1 MVSQVSN
8 ASSKSWVAKYL
19 LAGLIWGSSFLF
31 IAVGAKA
38 LPADG
43 VAFWRLAIGALVMFA
58 IIKISGH
65 RLPREPRTWL
75 TMWFGGI
82 FMSAIPFVLFAYAEQ
97 HVSSALA
104 GIINAATPVMTVLMI
119 LLFFREERPNLKTMI
134 GLAIGLIGVAV
145 VLGVWRGFGD
155 AEPTA
160 VLALIAAIACYG
172 FGTPF
177 MRRFIGPLGL
187 PTSVNTFGQISTAAL
202 TLVPFY
208 LFGPLTIGEVKT
220 ETVLAMIALGA
231 LGSGMAYWLYYG
243 VIAEVGSTIASS
255 VTLITPIVAVALGV
269 LVLGEELHWHEP
281 VGALIVVA
289 GAAFAQGLFSKR
301 AKAS

>member
-1 MVSQVSN
+1 MVSQ
-8 ASSKSWVAKYL
+8 ASAAASKSWVSKYL

-31 IAVGAKA
+31 IAVGVKA
-38 LPADG
+38 LPAVG

-58 IIKISGH
+58 IIRISGH
-65 RLPREPRTWL
+65 KLPRDPKTWL
-75 TMWFGGI
+75 TMWIGGI

-134 GLAIGLIGVAV
+134 GLAIGLLGVAV

-187 PTSVNTFGQISTAAL
+187 PTSVNTFGQISTAAI

-208 LFGPLTIGEVKT
+208 FFGPLTIGEVKT

-269 LVLGEELHWHEP
+269 MVLGEDLHWHEP

-301 AKAS
+301 AKSS